1 MVFIIFLSFLFFIKI
16 ICFEKLFVF
25 NKKQIILLIYT
36 FMISKYNEFLLEKE
50 FNSILDDIFRIVES
64 RGVWTSPNTVE
75 WDIAK
80 KDEDPIE
87 EEPDIIDIGLDKLN
101 KGLDKLRDFISK
113 LNKEQLKSYYIRF
126 VNKLKSFPERVRKF
140 LLTHYTSVF
149 LTVAS
154 LSYLV
159 GGGETKTTTS
169 DKNQT
174 KTEQIDPKIKE
185 EIIEL
190 HKGSS
195 FEKAQASVKEVEAGY
210 SDDRDDIGNWLDV
223 PGGKRFVGT
232 NHGISA
238 PILKEYLGRIPTRQ
252 DMENLSYETAI
263 EIYKKDYW
271 EAQNLGLLKDQ
282 SVANIIYDGC
292 VNQGVEGMDKVI
304 TNAADEL
311 GVNLTG
317 SVYSKSNIDKINKLD
332 QNKLFKLIKKYREIR
347 YKKARTWHIHG
358 NGWLNRLAGIEY
370 QKDNN
375 EA

>member
-1 MVFIIFLSFLFFIKI
+1 
-16 ICFEKLFVF
+16 
-25 NKKQIILLIYT
+25 
-36 FMISKYNEFLLEKE
+36 MISKYNEFILEKE
-50 FNSILDDIFRIVES
+50 FNSIVDDIFRIVES

-75 WDIAK
+75 WDITK
-80 KDEDPIE
+80 KDEDPTE

-169 DKNQT
+169 DENQT

>member
-1 MVFIIFLSFLFFIKI
+1 
-16 ICFEKLFVF
+16 
-25 NKKQIILLIYT
+25 
-36 FMISKYNEFLLEKE
+36 
-50 FNSILDDIFRIVES
+50 
-64 RGVWTSPNTVE
+64 
-75 WDIAK
+75 
-80 KDEDPIE
+80 
-87 EEPDIIDIGLDKLN
+87 
-101 KGLDKLRDFISK
+101 
-113 LNKEQLKSYYIRF
+113 
-126 VNKLKSFPERVRKF
+126 VRKF

-169 DKNQT
+169 DQKQT

-292 VNQGVEGMDKVI
+292 VNQGVEGMDRVI

-311 GVNLTG
+311 GLNLTG

-375 EA
+375 ET